1 MAFTFKSLLPT
12 PELIKAEFPLSD
24 EAVELK
30 EKRDKEIAAVF
41 TGESDKFLVIIG
53 PCSADREDSVCEY
66 MERLARVS
74 EKVGDKL
81 ILIPRVYT
89 NKPRTT
95 GGGYKGMLHQPNP
108 EKKPNMYEG
117 LVAIRKLHMRAIQ
130 DYGFSTADEMLYPE
144 NYSYLSDVLSYIAIG
159 ARSVENQ
166 QHRLTSSG
174 VDVPVGMKN
183 PTGGD
188 LGVMLNAVYAAQHG
202 HDFIYRTMEV
212 TTDRESPGPYD
223 PPGSGQQARPVHPQ
237 LPLRGSGAAFTALR
251 RAGAGEPGLYRGRQP
266 LQLQ

>member
-89 NKPRTT
+89 DKPRTT

-130 DYGFSTADEMLYPE
+130 DYGFSTADEML
-144 NYSYLSDVLSYIAIG
+144 IRKITAIYRMCCPISPSAPG
-159 ARSVENQ
+159 RWK
-166 QHRLTSSG
+166 TSS
-174 VDVPVGMKN
+174 
-183 PTGGD
+183 TGSPP
-188 LGVMLNAVYAAQHG
+188 AAW
-202 HDFIYRTMEV
+202 TCLW
-212 TTDRESPGPYD
+212 
-223 PPGSGQQARPVHPQ
+223 A
-237 LPLRGSGAAFTALR
+237 
-251 RAGAGEPGLYRGRQP
+251 
-266 LQLQ
+266 

>member
-174 VDVPVGMKN
+174 VDVPC
-183 PTGGD
+183 
-188 LGVMLNAVYAAQHG
+188 L
-202 HDFIYRTMEV
+202 
-212 TTDRESPGPYD
+212 
-223 PPGSGQQARPVHPQ
+223 
-237 LPLRGSGAAFTALR
+237 
-251 RAGAGEPGLYRGRQP
+251 LYTSRCV
-266 LQLQ
+266 